1 MSAAY
6 FTAAIP
12 EPFQI
17 LGLKL
22 KPLSIG
28 RYRILK
34 RLNCAFVSEVETKAE
49 AADLIIGVLVCS
61 MRCQDFME
69 IYDSNRLEMFL
80 RKWSRSISPM
90 PWIGFIP
97 LVGKWW
103 RARYSFDMFEK
114 MNLFKRYIEQGSEAP
129 KYFDESGDK
138 AVTGAHWSHSI
149 EVTLRSECNWGKL
162 EVDEDPLTKALA
174 DYFKYLENQG
184 LVRLMTEDDIVQGD
198 QNAKV
203 YEEYLRKCKEAGCQA

>member
-34 RLNCAFVSEVETKAE
+34 RLNCAFVSEQEVKAE

-61 MRCQDFME
+61 MRCNEFIE
-69 IYDSNRLEMFL
+69 LYDSHNLEKLL
-80 RKWSRSISPM
+80 RRWSRSISPL
-90 PWIGFIP
+90 PWIGFLPI
-97 LVGKWW
+97 VGKWW
-103 RARYSFDMFEK
+103 RKRYSFDMFEK
-114 MNLFKRYIEQGSEAP
+114 MNLFKRYIEQGSETP
-129 KYFDESGDK
+129 KYFDESGEK
-138 AVTGAHWSHSI
+138 GVSGAHWSHSI
-149 EVTLRSECNWGKL
+149 EVSLRRECNWDR
-162 EVDEDPLTKALA
+162 EEIDEGPLSKALA
-174 DYFKYLENQG
+174 DYFKFLENEG
-184 LVRLMTEDDIVQGD
+184 LVRLMTEEDIVQGD
-198 QNAKV
+198 VNAKV
-203 YEEYLRKCKEAGCQA
+203 YEEYIRKCKEAGCPA